1 MSKVIGKIKNY
12 VFHNEDNSYSIARL
26 LTEDE
31 DVVTIVGYFP
41 KISEDVIYEFE
52 GGWTKH
58 PQYGEQLK
66 VESFKKAE
74 KQSKS
79 GLISYLSSS
88 FFTGIGPKTAEKI
101 VELLGEQAITKIIED
116 PSVLK
121 KVKLSSVRI
130 AKFHQQLQENQTN
143 EHILVTLYGYDLSA
157 RLAMKLL
164 NKYHM
169 LTIEKLEENPYRLID
184 DIDGIGFIKA
194 DEIAQKLGIAKSDLR
209 RIKAAISYALE
220 HIAYQNGDLYLTFDQ
235 LKKQTD
241 SILGLEFDIDE
252 AINALLEEKRIV
264 IEDERY
270 YLALSYYTEIKLAEK
285 ITELNITQDQFI
297 DQTYIKTLIDAVEI
311 KKNITYTK
319 VQKEAIL
326 NALTHKVSIITG
338 GPGTGKTTIIDGLL
352 EVYRI
357 YHKLDFKDPSIYEKI
372 ACLAPTGRAA
382 KRMKELLNIQTSTI
396 HRHLG
401 YNYEGIF
408 AYDETHLL
416 PQDLIII
423 DESSMIDLFLASRL
437 FEAIKNDAQVII
449 VGDVD
454 QLPSVGPGQILS
466 DLIESK
472 KIEVVKLDEIHR
484 QAKDSNIISLARAVN
499 LQQLT
504 YDDLESG
511 NDVYLYHAQQQKIQ
525 ATIVKQ
531 IQGALQKGYSIVDD
545 IQVLAPMYKGEL
557 GIDRFNEILQDHFN
571 KDKKHKLIYKDKVFY
586 EGDKVIQLVND
597 PKRLIMNGDIGVI
610 KSITTN
616 EEKETFVIVTFD
628 DNDVLYEK
636 QDLDEINLAYAISI
650 HKSQGSEYKIVM
662 IPMVKSYMHML
673 KKELIYTA
681 ITRAKQYLIILG
693 DMKLLIYAA
702 NHLSNKRQTT
712 LALRLNED
720 VEILKHEDDDLS
732 PYDFM

>member
-31 DVVTIVGYFP
+31 DIVTIVGYFP

-241 SILGLEFDIDE
+241 SILGLEFDIEE
-252 AINALLEEKRIV
+252 AIKALLEEKRIV

-499 LQQLT
+499 IQQLT